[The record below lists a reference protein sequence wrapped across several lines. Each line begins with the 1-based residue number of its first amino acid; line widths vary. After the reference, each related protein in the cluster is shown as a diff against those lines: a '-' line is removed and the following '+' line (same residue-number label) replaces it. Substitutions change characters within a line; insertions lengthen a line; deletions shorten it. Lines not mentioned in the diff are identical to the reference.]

1 MRAAGAKRAKREGS
15 KTRKP
20 RQQLSK
26 EEKALRASGVL
37 RRNIKKVMTWC
48 INGTS
53 VYGRHY
59 CNNCCQQSV
68 DCRARGVYQATHGVY
83 GCSLIVNVQIK
94 ADESLDVQTLTAR
107 QKEQDRL
114 KWLKDVCL
122 HHTIQHNTYPRNRT

>member
-53 VYGRHY
+53 VYR
-59 CNNCCQQSV
+59 
-68 DCRARGVYQATHGVY
+68 
-83 GCSLIVNVQIK
+83 
-94 ADESLDVQTLTAR
+94 QTLLQQLLSTECGLSCTRCISGNTRSVRMLTHR
-107 QKEQDRL
+107 QCAD
-114 KWLKDVCL
+114 
-122 HHTIQHNTYPRNRT
+122 